1 VYLAE
6 QQTGYGTLPLPDSIA
21 RDLPGLAWT
30 VPDLEAYA
38 RIEMRNVDNGTLQA
52 CLQAVLSNGLSAEQT
67 AVKWATGI
75 FTLVAILV
83 GLLHACINSPSPAQ
97 YRWFDVVLLFQTAVA
112 VGLMPL
118 NFPLV
123 YRAFTRNFF
132 WAVGMVHD
140 NGWQNSIN
148 DMRNRTGGSLSG
160 ELYPDTTYITRQ
172 LSPIQERSAININQL
187 IDTVRALGPLLGS
200 GGLFGRG
207 LEARD
212 SILLDARDA
221 QLHSFAKRADVPEL
235 SDLNVN
241 PGLALGVPT
250 YTNSVGVPVANAFT
264 TLFFVMLIVIAVAIA
279 LHLVILA
286 AAFISDRAI
295 NAPNWGGRLKGRFGG
310 FVAGNSLRLCLLF
323 FLPVWIFGIYQFR
336 IGDSKLAIFFAA
348 FSMAL
353 TFLPLLAV
361 FIVTVIR
368 GRRISPTA
376 PGVSP
381 LYTSYRSFH
390 SMGVLYRQYRQ
401 RFHFFWFII
410 VLALIA
416 RAGFIALSPTS
427 GWAAVIGNM
436 VVEAIIFVALIAC
449 RPHKDRKGDW
459 LAPVLSFFRLAAFGL
474 CIAFIPS
481 VTIDPIP
488 RTIIG
493 FVVIVMFGL
502 PAILLFF
509 GLIFN
514 AGYGYL
520 WRRHTHRIED
530 GLEVER
536 FSASDND
543 SQRPA
548 MRQHVDANNFVSA
561 NNERGLDES
570 RNTSGNSLNRRTS
583 VMEPVG
589 NTYGG
594 NRSSRY
600 TSGTQGGQDYEAYD
614 AAASGGHGLDEGA
627 SRPTS
632 AFERR
637 QTRGNGQGY
646 Y

>member
-1 VYLAE
+1 LA
-6 QQTGYGTLPLPDSIA
+6 LPDSIS

-30 VPDLEAYA
+30 VPDLEAFA
-38 RIEMRNVDNGTLQA
+38 RIEIRNVNDGTLES

-67 AVKWATGI
+67 AVKWAAGM
-75 FTLVAILV
+75 FTLVAILI
-83 GLLHACINSPSPAQ
+83 GLLHACLNSPSPAQ

-132 WAVGMVHD
+132 WAVGMVHS
-140 NGWQNSIN
+140 NSWQNSIN
-148 DMRNRTGGSLSG
+148 DMRYRTGGSLPG
-160 ELYPDTTYITRQ
+160 VTYPGTTYITRQ
-172 LSPIQERSAININQL
+172 LSLIQQRSAIDINQL
-187 IDTVRALGPLLGS
+187 IETVRALGPLLGS
-200 GGLFGRG
+200 GLFGRS
-207 LEARD
+207 LQ
-212 SILLDARDA
+212 ARDA
-221 QLHSFAKRADVPEL
+221 VLHSLAKRADVPEIQN
-235 SDLNVN
+235 LNLN
-241 PGLALGVPT
+241 PGVSAGVPR
-250 YTNSVGVPVANAFT
+250 YVNSVGIPTANAFT
-264 TLFFVMLIVIAVAIA
+264 TLFFVMLIVIAITIGI
-279 LHLVILA
+279 HLIILA
-286 AAFISDRAI
+286 AAMISNTAI
-295 NAPNWGGRLKGRFGG
+295 NGPNWGGRLKGRFGG
-310 FVAGNSLRLCLLF
+310 FIAGNALRLCLLF
-323 FLPVWIFGIYQFR
+323 FLPVWIFGFYQFR

-348 FSMAL
+348 FSLAL
-353 TFLPLLAV
+353 TFIPLAV
-361 FIVTVIR
+361 VLIVTVIR
-368 GRRISPTA
+368 GRRISSTA

-410 VLALIA
+410 ILALIA
-416 RAGFIALSPTS
+416 RAGFIAFTPTS

-436 VVEAIIFVALIAC
+436 VVEAIVFIALLVC

-459 LAPVLSFFRLAAFGL
+459 LAPTLSFFRLAAFGL
-474 CIAFIPS
+474 CIAFIDS
-481 VTIDPIP
+481 VTIKPIP

-536 FSASDND
+536 FSASDDD

-548 MRQHVDANNFVSA
+548 MEQHVDANNFVSA
-561 NNERGLDES
+561 NNGRDLDGS
-570 RNTSGNSLNRRTS
+570 RSTSGHSLNRRTS
-583 VMEPVG
+583 IMEPVG
-589 NTYGG
+589 NTYQGSVTSP
-594 NRSSRY
+594 RSSRHL
-600 TSGTQGGQDYEAYD
+600 SAGQGQGYNAYN
-614 AAASGGHGLDEGA
+614 AAGGHGIDETLDQ

-637 QTRGNGQGY
+637 QFRGTGTGY
-646 Y
+646 